1 MKVNTNDTF
10 LDMKIKT
17 KPNNTET
24 LIIIAKQP

>member
-17 KPNNTET
+17 RSNNTET
-24 LIIIAKQP
+24 ITIIAKQP